1 MLDAVYNNGA
11 SLSLLRYAPAIIAG
25 LLFSG
30 FASYYPAIGSGQI
43 FEASWNWLPA
53 LGVELAFRLDGLALL
68 FCLLI
73 TGVGAMILSYAAAY
87 FATDPRRNQLQWLLS
102 LFALSMLGL
111 VLADDAITLFL
122 FWEGTT
128 LTSFLLVGFDH
139 HLAKARRNAVQ
150 ALLVTG
156 LGGLALL
163 VGLVM
168 AHAETGSWRL
178 SEWNEAGLTGMS
190 LYPGIVLCILIGC
203 MTKSAQF
210 PFHFW
215 LPNAMAAPTPVSAYL
230 HSATMVKAGVYL
242 LLRLNPAMSDTALW
256 HNSLMIAGGITMLLG
271 ALWALRQYDLKLMM
285 AHTTVMALG
294 ALVMLIGIGTQAAL
308 LAACVFIL
316 VHALYKAALFLT
328 VGMIDKKAGTR
339 DLRELS
345 GLGRSMPVVWACALL
360 GALSMAG
367 IPPLLG
373 FLGKE
378 LIYAG
383 TLGSAIWVNVVAL
396 TANAM
401 MVVTALAV
409 AWRPF
414 VGVARQASEAPPMLF
429 WGPLVLGMSAL
440 MLGVMPNLID
450 TTLVNAMLENVTAQP
465 QNVDLYLWHGINGPL
480 LMSLATYALGG
491 LMYWQWPRI
500 RRALEGIEG
509 RNLRFDRGYQA
520 FLDGAHALAALATH
534 RLQNGLLTSYLRT
547 TLAALALTLWAGI
560 LVTGVRLPSEQLP
573 VSIADLSVLLLGLI
587 GTWVVVTTTHR
598 ILAITALG
606 AVGAAIS
613 IVFVMYGAID
623 VAMTQL
629 LVDTLMV
636 VFIALALF
644 KLPKVPLNPY
654 RHWGAMII
662 SLALGLAVTFGLLGV
677 LVNPIDLSLANYY
690 GENSLTKAL
699 GQNVVN
705 VILVDFRAFDTLGEI
720 AVVVIAAVASVAA
733 IRAKPQ
739 DRPQ

>member
-1 MLDAVYNNGA
+1 MTNPARYFPALVAAVLFVAFARLWPGVTQGQ
-11 SLSLLRYAPAIIAG
+11 SLVWV
-25 LLFSG
+25 
-30 FASYYPAIGSGQI
+30 YP
-43 FEASWNWLPA
+43 WLPT
-53 LGVELAFRLDGLALL
+53 LDIEMAFRLDSLALL
-68 FCLLI
+68 FALLI
-73 TGVGAMILSYAAAY
+73 TGVGAMILSYAAYY
-87 FATDPRRNQLQWLLS
+87 FASDRRCVQLQWLLS

-150 ALLVTG
+150 ALLITG
-156 LGGLALL
+156 MGGLALL
-163 VGLVM
+163 AALIL
-168 AHAETGSWRL
+168 AHLETGTWRL
-178 SEWNEAGLTGMS
+178 SEWNAQGLQHLSM
-190 LYPGIVLCILIGC
+190 YPLILFCLVIGC
-203 MTKSAQF
+203 TTKSAQF

-242 LLRLNPAMSDTALW
+242 LLRLSPAMSGESAW
-256 HNSLMIAGGITMLLG
+256 HMTLITLGGITMLLG
-271 ALWALRQYDLKLMM
+271 ALWALRQVDLKLMM

-294 ALVMLIGIGTQAAL
+294 ALVLLIGIGTEAAL

-328 VGMIDKKAGTR
+328 VGMLDKKAGTR
-339 DLRELS
+339 DVTQLS
-345 GLGRSMPVVWACALL
+345 GLGRRMPLAWACAAL
-360 GALSMAG
+360 GGLSMAG

-383 TLGSAIWVNVVAL
+383 TLSATLWVTLIAL
-396 TANAM
+396 IANAM

-414 VGVARQASEAPPMLF
+414 TGQCSHPQARDAHPMMV
-429 WGPLVLGMSAL
+429 WGPLTLGLTALVLGSI
-440 MLGVMPNLID
+440 PNLID
-450 TTLVNAMLENVTAQP
+450 TSLINGMLSDVTLRP
-465 QNVDLYLWHGINGPL
+465 QAVDLYLWHGINGPL
-480 LMSLATYALGG
+480 LLSLATYGLGAL
-491 LMYWQWPRI
+491 LYWQWDRI
-500 RRALEGIEG
+500 RAVLSQHETRQW
-509 RNLRFDRGYQA
+509 NFDRLYQGI
-520 FLDGAHALAALATH
+520 LDLAHRVAARITYG
-534 RLQNGLLTSYLRT
+534 LQNGQVSSYLRT
-547 TLAALALTLWAGI
+547 TFAGLALTLWAGI
-560 LVTGVRLPSEQLP
+560 LVTGIELPDQTLA
-573 VSIADLSVLLLGLI
+573 IGLADVAVLLLGAV
-587 GTWVVVTTTHR
+587 GVWVVVTTNHR
-598 ILAITALG
+598 MLAITSLG
-606 AVGAAIS
+606 AVGAAVS

-644 KLPKVPLNPY
+644 KLPRVPLTPY
-654 RHWGAMII
+654 RHWGAGII
-662 SLALGLAVTFGLLGV
+662 ACALGLAVTLGLLGV
-677 LVNPIDLSLANYY
+677 LHTPMDLSLAQFFGQNAL
-690 GENSLTKAL
+690 SKAF

-720 AVVVIAAVASVAA
+720 AVVVIAATAA
-733 IRAKPQ
+733 IAVIRAKPQ
-739 DRPQ
+739 DRSL

>member
-1 MLDAVYNNGA
+1 MHSPA
-11 SLSLLRYAPAIIAG
+11 RYLPAILSG
-25 LLFSG
+25 LLFIT
-30 FASYYPAIGSGQI
+30 FASFWSSVTGGSSVEWIYP
-43 FEASWNWLPA
+43 WLPT
-53 LGVELAFRLDGLALL
+53 LDIELAFRLDSLSLL
-68 FCLLI
+68 FALLI
-73 TGVGAMILSYAAAY
+73 TGVGAIILSYAAYY
-87 FATDPRRNQLQWLLS
+87 FASDRRCVQLQWLLS
-102 LFALSMLGL
+102 LFAISMLGL

-163 VGLVM
+163 VALVL
-168 AHAETGSWRL
+168 AHLETGSWRL
-178 SEWNEAGLTGMS
+178 SEWNAQGLQS
-190 LYPGIVLCILIGC
+190 AILYPIILLCLLIGC

-242 LLRLNPAMSDTALW
+242 LLRLTPAMNETDLW
-256 HNSLMIAGGITMLLG
+256 HHTLTIFGGITMLLG
-271 ALWALRQYDLKLMM
+271 AVWALRQTDLKLMM

-294 ALVMLIGIGTQAAL
+294 ALVMLIGVGTQAAL

-328 VGMIDKKAGTR
+328 VGMLDKKAGTR
-339 DLRELS
+339 DVTQLS
-345 GLGRSMPVVWACALL
+345 GLGRKMPLAWICAAL

-383 TLGSAIWVNVVAL
+383 TLSSALWVTAIAL
-396 TANAM
+396 FANAM

-414 VGVARQASEAPPMLF
+414 VGELSNPDAADAHPLML
-429 WGPLVLGMSAL
+429 WGPLTLGLIAL
-440 MLGVMPNLID
+440 TLGLIPNLID
-450 TTLVNAMLENVTAQP
+450 ASLINGMLSDVTLQAQA
-465 QNVDLYLWHGINGPL
+465 VDLYLWHGINGPL
-480 LMSLATYALGG
+480 LLSLATYALGG
-491 LMYWQWPRI
+491 LMYWQWDRV
-500 RRALEGIEG
+500 RRALG
-509 RNLRFDRGYQA
+509 RHEARQLNFDRLYQWA
-520 FLDGAHALAALATH
+520 LDSAHRIAAAIT
-534 RLQNGLLTSYLRT
+534 RGMQNGQVSSYLRT
-547 TLAALALTLWAGI
+547 TFAGLALTLWAGV
-560 LVTGVRLPSEQLP
+560 LVTGIEWPDQIMAIGL
-573 VSIADLSVLLLGLI
+573 ADIVVLLLGAT
-587 GTWVVVTTTHR
+587 GVWVVVTTNHR
-598 ILAITALG
+598 MLAITALG
-606 AVGAAIS
+606 AVGAAVS
-613 IVFVMYGAID
+613 IVFVIYGAID

-636 VFIALALF
+636 VFIALAMF
-644 KLPKVPLNPY
+644 KLPRVPLTPY
-654 RHWGAMII
+654 RNWAAGII
-662 SLALGLAVTFGLLGV
+662 ASALGLAVTIGLLGV
-677 LVNPIDLSLANYY
+677 LHSPIDLSLARYF
-690 GENSLTKAL
+690 GENALAKAF

-720 AVVVIAAVASVAA
+720 AVVVIAATAAVAV

-739 DRPQ
+739 DRSL

>member
-1 MLDAVYNNGA
+1 MSKLGSY
-11 SLSLLRYAPAIIAG
+11 LPATVAA
-25 LLFSG
+25 LLFVL
-30 FASYYPAIGSGQI
+30 FASRYPLVAQGAVI
-43 FEASWNWLPA
+43 EWAWDWLPS
-53 LGVELAFRLDGLALL
+53 LGIELAFRLDGLSLL

-73 TGVGAMILSYAAAY
+73 TGIGAMILSYASAY
-87 FATDPRRNQLQWLLS
+87 FATDRRRVQLQWLLS

-111 VLADDAITLFL
+111 VLADDAISLFL

-156 LGGLALL
+156 MGGLALL
-163 VGLVM
+163 VALVL
-168 AHAETGSWRL
+168 AHLETGSWRL
-178 SEWNEAGLTGMS
+178 SEWNAQGLTGLS
-190 LYPGIVLCILIGC
+190 LYPVLMVCLMIGC
-203 MTKSAQF
+203 LTKSAQF

-230 HSATMVKAGVYL
+230 HSATMVKAGIYL
-242 LLRLNPAMSDTALW
+242 LLRLNPAMSGPNMW
-256 HNSLMIAGGITMLLG
+256 HTTLMLLGGTTMVLG
-271 ALWALRQYDLKLMM
+271 ALWALRQTDLKLMM

-294 ALVMLIGIGTQAAL
+294 ALVLLIGVGTEDAL
-308 LAACVFIL
+308 LACVVFIL

-328 VGMIDKKAGTR
+328 VGMLDKKAGSR
-339 DLRELS
+339 DITQLS
-345 GLGRSMPVVWACALL
+345 GLGRDMPIAWVGAALA
-360 GALSMAG
+360 GLSMAG
-367 IPPLLG
+367 MPPLLG

-383 TLGSAIWVNVVAL
+383 TLSGPILVTVVAL
-396 TANAM
+396 VANAM

-414 VGVARQASEAPPMLF
+414 TGAKTQSTQDAPAMLY
-429 WGPLVLGMSAL
+429 WGPLVLGLAAL
-440 MLGVMPNLID
+440 VLGLVPNLID
-450 TTLVNAMLENVTAQP
+450 AGLVSTMLSDVTGRTQT
-465 QNVDLYLWHGINGPL
+465 VDLYLWHGINGPL
-480 LMSLATYALGG
+480 LLSLATYALGAV
-491 LMYWQWPRI
+491 LYWQWPNI
-500 RRALEGIEG
+500 RQRLIEFEARG
-509 RNLRFDRGYQA
+509 WQFDRLYG
-520 FLDGAHALAALATH
+520 FKLDTAHRVAARCTH
-534 RLQNGLLTSYLRT
+534 GLQNGRMTSYLRT
-547 TLAALALTLWAGI
+547 TFAALTLTLWAGI
-560 LVTGVRLPSEQLP
+560 LFSGIAIPDDRLAIGL
-573 VSIADLSVLLLGLI
+573 ADLVVLLLGLM

-598 ILAITALG
+598 LLAITALG
-606 AVGAAIS
+606 AVGAAVS

-644 KLPKVPLNPY
+644 KLPKVPLA
-654 RHWGAMII
+654 RHYHLGAGIIAI
-662 SLALGLAVTFGLLGV
+662 SLGIGVTLGMMGV
-677 LVNPIDLSLANYY
+677 LNAPMDRMLADYFGQYSLS
-690 GENSLTKAL
+690 KAL

-720 AVVVIAAVASVAA
+720 AVVVISAVAAIAA

-739 DRPQ
+739 DRSV

>member
-1 MLDAVYNNGA
+1 MGKFTPY
-11 SLSLLRYAPAIIAG
+11 
-25 LLFSG
+25 
-30 FASYYPAIGSGQI
+30 
-43 FEASWNWLPA
+43 LPA
-53 LGVELAFRLDGLALL
+53 LIAAGLFSVFAQTYPLVANGGVLEWAWDWLPTLGIELAFRLDGLSLL

-87 FATDPRRNQLQWLLS
+87 FATDRRRIQLQWLLS

-111 VLADDAITLFL
+111 VLADDAISLFL

-156 LGGLALL
+156 MGGLALL
-163 VGLVM
+163 VALVL
-168 AHAETGSWRL
+168 AHLETGSWRL
-178 SEWNEAGLTGMS
+178 SEWNAQGLTDLA
-190 LYPGIVLCILIGC
+190 LYPVLLVCLLLGC
-203 MTKSAQF
+203 LTKSAQF

-242 LLRLNPAMSDTALW
+242 LLRLNPALSGPDLW
-256 HNSLMIAGGITMLLG
+256 HISLMTLGGITMLLG
-271 ALWALRQYDLKLMM
+271 ALWALRQTDLKLMM

-294 ALVMLIGIGTQAAL
+294 ALVLLIGLGTDEAL
-308 LAACVFIL
+308 LACVVFIL

-328 VGMIDKKAGTR
+328 VGMLDKKAGTR
-339 DLRELS
+339 DVTQLS
-345 GLGRSMPVVWACALL
+345 GLGKQMPIAWACAALA
-360 GALSMAG
+360 GLSMAG

-383 TLGSAIWVNVVAL
+383 TLTGPILVTAIAL
-396 TANAM
+396 VANAM
-401 MVVTALAV
+401 MVITALAV

-414 VGVARQASEAPPMLF
+414 TGQPMSEKTTTDAPALLF
-429 WGPLVLGMSAL
+429 WGPLVLGVVAL
-440 MLGVMPNLID
+440 TLGIIPNLID
-450 TTLVNAMLENVTAQP
+450 ASLVSTLLTNVTAQP
-465 QNVDLYLWHGINGPL
+465 QTVDLYLWHGINGPL
-480 LMSLATYALGG
+480 LLSLATYALGALG
-491 LMYWQWPRI
+491 YWKWDAIRQRLANFEQRGWQFDQVYEFKLNRI
-500 RRALEGIEG
+500 
-509 RNLRFDRGYQA
+509 
-520 FLDGAHALAALATH
+520 HSLAAYCTYG
-534 RLQNGLLTSYLRT
+534 LQNGRMSSYLRT
-547 TLAALALTLWAGI
+547 TFAALTLTLWAGI
-560 LVTGVRLPSEQLP
+560 LVSGVAIPEDRLA
-573 VSIADLSVLLLGLI
+573 VGVADIVVLLLGLI

-598 ILAITALG
+598 LLAITALG
-606 AVGAAIS
+606 AVGAAVS

-636 VFIALALF
+636 IFIALALF
-644 KLPKVPLNPY
+644 KLPKVPLARY
-654 RHWGAMII
+654 RHVGAAVI
-662 SLALGLAVTFGLLGV
+662 STALGLGVTLGMLGV
-677 LVNPIDLSLANYY
+677 LNAPIDLTLAEYF
-690 GENSLTKAL
+690 GENSLSKAF

-720 AVVVIAAVASVAA
+720 AVVVIAAVAAIAA

-739 DRPQ
+739 DRPL